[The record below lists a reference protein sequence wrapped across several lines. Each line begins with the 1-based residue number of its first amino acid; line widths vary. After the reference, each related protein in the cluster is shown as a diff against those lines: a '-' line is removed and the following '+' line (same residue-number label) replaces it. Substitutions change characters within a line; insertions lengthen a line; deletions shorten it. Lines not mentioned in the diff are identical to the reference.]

1 MPYCLFITV
10 SSADLRS
17 AAVRGRVIVAI
28 QGDALKKGWGVVR
41 LKPWHLAGIFVS
53 SADAENLA
61 QQMGE
66 GYVVKY
72 GDHAFGSPD
81 FKFSDTEQS

>member
-1 MPYCLFITV
+1 VLSLYYAFE
-10 SSADLRS
+10 RR
-17 AAVRGRVIVAI
+17 AVLGDKAREDVVAI

-61 QQMGE
+61 QQLGE
-66 GYVVKY
+66 AYVVKY

-81 FKFSDTEQS
+81 FKFSDNEPI